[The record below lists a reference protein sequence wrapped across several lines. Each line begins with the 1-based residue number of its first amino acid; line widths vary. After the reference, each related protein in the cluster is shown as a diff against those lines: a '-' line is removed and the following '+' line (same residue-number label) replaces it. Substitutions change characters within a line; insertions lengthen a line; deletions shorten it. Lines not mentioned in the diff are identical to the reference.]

1 MKLGDM
7 TIKQVARICTSHKC
21 NECPFH
27 NSSAVFGCLLQQFPL
42 FQNLNMEV
50 NIDMTENNN
59 CKISGKQVAV
69 KGTSWC
75 GGGGLDGYVLKFE
88 TDDKSRYMEKAA
100 QTCIDVA
107 CAKKKIKTEANTDAE
122 DQS

>member
-75 GGGGLDGYVLKFE
+75 GGGG
-88 TDDKSRYMEKAA
+88 YMEKAA